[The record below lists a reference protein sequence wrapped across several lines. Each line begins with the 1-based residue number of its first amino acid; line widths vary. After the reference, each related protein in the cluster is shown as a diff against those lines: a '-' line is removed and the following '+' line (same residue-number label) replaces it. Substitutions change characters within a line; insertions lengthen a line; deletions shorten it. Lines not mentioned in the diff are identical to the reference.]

1 MRLVRQRIPRL
12 RSVSQVRNM
21 INSIAS
27 RSQYTRFLKKGL
39 MKRRR
44 FVGSAV
50 SGASFSGASAAA
62 TKSKAG
68 GIPMREFGK
77 TGVKVTVIAQGG
89 ARMDLHP
96 TVSAAADHVRR
107 MYDLGL
113 NFFDCAHSYWDGKAE
128 EAYGIGLSGVRKNVF
143 LTTKSTK
150 RSRLEA
156 EAELSLSLKRL
167 KTDHVDLWQMHSL
180 QNHEEIEEIF
190 APGGAMEA
198 FEAAKKVGKCRFI
211 GFTGHYDP
219 EVHAK
224 MLKAYSKWDSV
235 LMPIHAADH
244 AYLSFEQKPL
254 PIAVE
259 MGIAIQA
266 IKVFCKAFLL
276 RSLSPT
282 ECLRYTLSQP
292 VHVAICGA
300 GTQGQMEDNI
310 RTAQNFK
317 PFSKEEMASL
327 QKRAVVGQGVY
338 TGPTMEYWK
347 RKNVNA

>member
-1 MRLVRQRIPRL
+1 
-12 RSVSQVRNM
+12 
-21 INSIAS
+21 
-27 RSQYTRFLKKGL
+27 
-39 MKRRR
+39 MKRRV

-50 SGASFSGASAAA
+50 SGASFSPASAVAA
-62 TKSKAG
+62 KPKAG
-68 GIPMREFGK
+68 GIPMKEFGK

-96 TVSAAADHVRR
+96 TVAAAADHVRR
-107 MYDLGL
+107 MYELGL

-150 RSRLEA
+150 RSRQEA

-180 QNHEEIEEIF
+180 QTNEDIEKIF

-198 FEAAKKVGKCRFI
+198 FEAAKKAGKCRFI

-219 EVHAK
+219 EIHAK
-224 MLKAYSKWDSV
+224 MLKAYSQWDSV

-244 AYLSFEQKPL
+244 AYLSFEKTPL
-254 PIAVE
+254 PIAVA

-282 ECLRYTLSQP
+282 ECLRYTLSNP
-292 VHVAICGA
+292 VHVAVCGA

-310 RTAQNFK
+310 RTVQNFK
-317 PFSKEEMASL
+317 PLSKEEMSAM
-327 QKRAVVGQGVY
+327 QQRAVVGQGVY

-347 RKNVNA
+347 RKNVKS